1 MLHKVTKIFVSSALY
16 ICAHLV
22 LGPGKIPPLPFCIS
36 NSTLFYF
43 YISVFGLVFDLQG
56 EGEAYNNHFI

>member
-1 MLHKVTKIFVSSALY
+1 MLHKVTQIFVSSALY

-22 LGPGKIPPLPFCIS
+22 LGPGKIPSLPFCIT

-43 YISVFGLVFDLQG
+43 YISVSGLVFDLQG
-56 EGEAYNNHFI
+56 EGEGV